1 MMHLSWTVNL
11 HHKIVNNTTEAS
23 ERVYLFDTD
32 FNTKSRQLLTRKVN
46 GFLAVNKCVE
56 TNENTEGSIG
66 SAIKIGSSSSQES

>member
-1 MMHLSWTVNL
+1 MMHLCTVNL

-32 FNTKSRQLLTRKVN
+32 FNTKSRQVLTGKIN

-56 TNENTEGSIG
+56 TNERTEESIG
-66 SAIKIGSSSSQES
+66 SAIKISSSCSQES

>member
-1 MMHLSWTVNL
+1 MMHLWTVNL

-32 FNTKSRQLLTRKVN
+32 FNTKSRQVLTRKVN
-46 GFLAVNKCVE
+46 GFLAEKKCVE

-66 SAIKIGSSSSQES
+66 STIKIGSSGSQES